1 MQLTTICESTE
12 NFIDYKFA
20 AGSVWNLIKF
30 VTVQY
35 LHSYMQKSI
44 PNRLRRW
51 DFCLLAYVFLRS
63 AQQVRR
69 PTEQLLKFYNNTPD
83 RTQSIR
89 RIALLRISYIQV
101 PQEYIPGQAAI
112 SALLLWSPERFPE
125 QSRPLWNPSSQ
136 CLLRSEEQRRSSC
149 GSCRF
154 PENGT

>member
-44 PNRLRRW
+44 PNR
-51 DFCLLAYVFLRS
+51 
-63 AQQVRR
+63 QQVRR

-125 QSRPLWNPSSQ
+125 QSRPLWNPCSQ
-136 CLLRSEEQRRSSC
+136 CFLRSEEQRRSSC